1 MFGFYVYIFSCQLK
15 LLFNCYFAINTY
27 LDISSVLLCQH
38 KFTLQY
44 DHFVTS
50 VTYYSL
56 KFTRSERNDLL
67 LLG

>member
-1 MFGFYVYIFSCQLK
+1 MCLVFMYIYSRQLK

-38 KFTLQY
+38 EFTLQY
-44 DHFVTS
+44 NYLVTS
-50 VTYYSL
+50 VTSYSF
-56 KFTRSERNDLL
+56 KFTLSELNDLL